1 MDGAANLVS
10 ILKSAGDSLRLDIL
24 AVLKQAS
31 FGVQELAS
39 IFEMSQ
45 PAMSHHLK
53 ILLKSG
59 LVETRREA
67 NSIFYK
73 RSLTQ
78 RGSSDF
84 VIKKAIFESLDTCE
98 IKADLLCKIV
108 KIFETRAQSSKEYF
122 QKNAD
127 DFFERQ
133 KKIASTSEYLE
144 PLLDVVANE
153 SIGAG
158 AKVLEVGPG
167 DGELLKELIAK
178 SYEVVAIDSSHNML
192 AKTKSQLSKQQ
203 YAQVEF
209 IESELS
215 ELNKEAH
222 FDLVCMNMVLHHM
235 ASPKQAFDFVAKTL
249 KLKGVFFMADLCEHN
264 QEWAKELCGDVW
276 LGFSADELSRMA
288 EEAGFEK
295 GLSSFIGLKNGFQI
309 QLRTFLKYK

>member
-1 MDGAANLVS
+1 MNGASNLVS

-24 AVLKQAS
+24 AVLKEAS

-53 ILLKSG
+53 VLLKSG

-78 RGSSDF
+78 RESEDF
-84 VIKKAIFESLDTCE
+84 IIKKAIFESLDAFE
-98 IKADLLCKIV
+98 IKAELLSKIV
-108 KIFETRAQSSKEYF
+108 KIFETRAESSKEYF
-122 QKNAD
+122 EKNAD
-127 DFFERQ
+127 EFFERQ
-133 KKIASTSEYLE
+133 KKITLTSEYLE
-144 PLLDVVANE
+144 PLLDVISSE
-153 SIGAG
+153 KIEAG

-167 DGELLKELIAK
+167 DGELLKELILQ
-178 SYEVVAIDSSHNML
+178 SYDVVALDSSHNML
-192 AKTKSQLSKQQ
+192 AKTKSQLSEDQLSK
-203 YAQVEF
+203 VDF

-215 ELNKEAH
+215 QLNKDAH

-235 ASPKQAFDFVAKTL
+235 ASPKQAFDDVAKAL
-249 KLKGVFFMADLCEHN
+249 KSKGVLLMADLCPHN

-276 LGFSADELSRMA
+276 FGF
-288 EEAGFEK
+288 
-295 GLSSFIGLKNGFQI
+295 
-309 QLRTFLKYK
+309 LRTN